1 MAANPIL
8 NPIHVPGGECQTFR
22 EVLRQI
28 AIGVNIRYIE
38 ISMPS
43 FPFAL
48 GARHLA
54 ILVASAALWH
64 LVCACLK
71 ISQYPTPPPF

>member
-8 NPIHVPGGECQTFR
+8 NPIHVPGGECLTFR

-28 AIGVNIRYIE
+28 AIAANIRYME
-38 ISMPS
+38 ILVPS

-54 ILVASAALWH
+54 ILVASAALWQ

-71 ISQYPTPPPF
+71 ISQYPMPPPF

>member
-1 MAANPIL
+1 VAANPIL
-8 NPIHVPGGECQTFR
+8 NPFHVPGGERLTFR
-22 EVLRQI
+22 EVVRQI

-54 ILVASAALWH
+54 ILVASAALWQ
-64 LVCACLK
+64 LVCVCLK
-71 ISQYPTPPPF
+71 ISQCPTLPPF